1 MCGYYNYFPKDYFI
15 KNANKA
21 QKSSEDYKE
30 NQRLLKI
37 KRQWIIVILYSI
49 LIATLIISSIVDAK
63 ANECENPTNYEYQ
76 TKITNVVD
84 GDTVDATLQLGFN
97 ITFTDRF
104 RLYGINAPETRTK
117 DTIEKVKGMA
127 SKLWLKHQINTAQ
140 TITIRT
146 LKDKRGKFGRW
157 LAILCRNNEPKSL
170 NEQMLDNGLAIEY
183 MRD

>member
-1 MCGYYNYFPKDYFI
+1 MVHKPNYQFL
-15 KNANKA
+15 
-21 QKSSEDYKE
+21 EDEIREASDKQLYKE
-30 NQRLLKI
+30 IR
-37 KRQWIIVILYSI
+37 RQEFINYASLISIVILLLLL
-49 LIATLIISSIVDAK
+49 LISETQ